1 MSSKLL
7 RGDAAPKSAA
17 WRPPLRTGVAPQAGA
32 KPSAQAPDS
41 PVESQQQR
49 EIDARVKA
57 AYQQGFTAAETVA
70 AQKTAQRVEPVISGF
85 NALIQ
90 DLASTGRK
98 FRAEA
103 ERDTVKLAIAIARR
117 VLHRELATDPEA
129 ILGLVMAA
137 FQKLNARETQ
147 RVRVSPLDAALLE
160 QNRGRLETPPG
171 LEIVADSSLVAGSAI
186 FETSRGELDASVD
199 TQLSEIDRGF
209 ADVMRRRG

>member
-70 AQKTAQRVEPVISGF
+70 AQKTAQRV
-85 NALIQ
+85 
-90 DLASTGRK
+90 
-98 FRAEA
+98 
-103 ERDTVKLAIAIARR
+103 
-117 VLHRELATDPEA
+117 
-129 ILGLVMAA
+129 
-137 FQKLNARETQ
+137 
-147 RVRVSPLDAALLE
+147 
-160 QNRGRLETPPG
+160 
-171 LEIVADSSLVAGSAI
+171 
-186 FETSRGELDASVD
+186 
-199 TQLSEIDRGF
+199 DR
-209 ADVMRRRG
+209 